1 MTSDQ
6 PTEESIELRIVIA
19 RDELPILAEEAR
31 ALLELA
37 KNAERAAVSPDPRTL
52 QRARDLL
59 ATIAGWQ
66 GQVQGWQAQES
77 SEGLSENL
85 RVLKISLDAA
95 STDADSST
103 SGYRLNE

>member
-1 MTSDQ
+1 MTADLPS
-6 PTEESIELRIVIA
+6 EESIELRIVIA
-19 RDELPILAEEAR
+19 RGELPILAEEAR

-59 ATIAGWQ
+59 ASIAGWQ
-66 GQVQGWQAQES
+66 DQVQGWQSQDS
-77 SEGLSENL
+77 SEDLTENL
-85 RVLKISLDAA
+85 RVLKVSLDAA